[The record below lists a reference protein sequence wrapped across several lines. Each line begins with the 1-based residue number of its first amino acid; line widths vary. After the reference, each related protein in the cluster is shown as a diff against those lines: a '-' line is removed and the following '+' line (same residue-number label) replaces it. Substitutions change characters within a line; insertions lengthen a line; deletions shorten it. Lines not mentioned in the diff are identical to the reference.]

1 MTQAQSAG
9 VNLNSSIRT
18 IETFRDG
25 RERITTFALFHRQTL
40 KITLDNY
47 LTLHQP
53 DLSYSHRMELHRLG
67 RKLLEH
73 SKKLR
78 LEHSRLA
85 RSSCRSSCHR
95 KMNRS
100 PA

>member
-1 MTQAQSAG
+1 M
-9 VNLNSSIRT
+9 NSSIRT

-40 KITLDNY
+40 KITLANHR
-47 LTLHQP
+47 TLRQP
-53 DLSYSHRMELHRLG
+53 DLSYSHRMVLHRLG
-67 RKLLEH
+67 RKLLVH

-85 RSSCRSSCHR
+85 RSSCRR

>member
-1 MTQAQSAG
+1 
-9 VNLNSSIRT
+9 
-18 IETFRDG
+18 
-25 RERITTFALFHRQTL
+25 
-40 KITLDNY
+40 
-47 LTLHQP
+47 
-53 DLSYSHRMELHRLG
+53 LG
-67 RKLLEH
+67 RKLLVH

-85 RSSCRSSCHR
+85 RSSCRR